1 MTNGF
6 YACLRTMIPFIV
18 LYIALAIEP
27 VNYTKKV
34 KIFNAI
40 CWALVWIDTTGTAF
54 VIIYAPSMDFLATF
68 YAVKSIFWICMIV
81 PTLGTGLYIFYP
93 RHELQGYQPI

>member
-1 MTNGF
+1 M
-6 YACLRTMIPFIV
+6 
-18 LYIALAIEP
+18 YIALAIEP
-27 VNYTKKV
+27 MEYTKKL

-40 CWALVWIDTTGTAF
+40 CWALVWIDTIGTAL
-54 VIIYAPSMDFLATF
+54 VMILHAPSTPPMDFLATF

>member
-1 MTNGF
+1 M
-6 YACLRTMIPFIV
+6 
-18 LYIALAIEP
+18 YIALAIEP
-27 VNYTKKV
+27 TEYTKKL

-40 CWALVWIDTTGTAF
+40 CWALVWIDTIGTAL
-54 VIIYAPSMDFLATF
+54 VILHAPTINFLATF
-68 YAVKSIFWICMIV
+68 YAVKSIFWICMTV